1 MSEDRHHFVERFLLP
16 TEEGTPAPPC
26 RYNEERGLTVTEE
39 GEPIVDLAVLGDTTT
54 LTEVAGEHD
63 DRDRDD
69 DLKTVTLVQ
78 SEGMDHTAAGDG
90 GNAWSGTVTMT
101 KAMGEADDSDEDI
114 ENSMTLHGTQTRV
127 QREADDLHAW
137 AATITST
144 AVGKESD
151 DVD

>member
-1 MSEDRHHFVERFLLP
+1 
-16 TEEGTPAPPC
+16 
-26 RYNEERGLTVTEE
+26 
-39 GEPIVDLAVLGDTTT
+39 
-54 LTEVAGEHD
+54 
-63 DRDRDD
+63 
-69 DLKTVTLVQ
+69 
-78 SEGMDHTAAGDG
+78 
-90 GNAWSGTVTMT
+90 MT